1 MTRNELT
8 LSLIRAGLYS
18 GAWALDDDTYEP
30 VSLEFV
36 EAAMLGFPS
45 FLPTELRTVLDV
57 GGGKRLAAPR
67 WLPEAWD
74 CDNLARAFGVYLGI
88 CLARDAVLTKRTRG
102 NVAAGLLKFRPT
114 PDTAHAANWFVD
126 HDGSAH
132 VVDCA
137 TLDFANLTDAQ
148 HASIFAG
155 ESI

>member
-1 MTRNELT
+1 MTRNDLT

-18 GAWALDDDTYEP
+18 GAWALDDDSYEP
-30 VSLEFV
+30 VSREFV
-36 EAAMLGFPS
+36 TAAMGEFPS
-45 FLPTELRTVLDV
+45 FLPPELRTVREV
-57 GGGKRLAAPR
+57 GGGQRLVLPR
-67 WLPEAWD
+67 WIPEVWD

-102 NVAAGLLKFRPT
+102 NVAAGLLKFFPT
-114 PDTAHAANWFVD
+114 PGTGHAVNWFVD

-137 TLDFANLTDAQ
+137 TLDHLTLTPAQ